1 MDTPLA
7 RDLLLLAIAAIGI
20 ALLLNR
26 LRLPAIAGLLVAG
39 ALVGPHGLGLV
50 SHSRDLES
58 FAEVG
63 VVMLLFTIG
72 LEFSL
77 KRLARIGRTAAFS
90 GLVQVGATIIVV
102 TLGALALGQPL
113 NQAIFFGMVFA
124 LSSTAIVLRS
134 LEERN
139 ELDAPHGRLILGT
152 LITQDLAIVPMILLL
167 PMLAAGAAEDLA
179 PQLAIVAAKAIVLG
193 GGALLFARYILPR
206 IMRFVDAARSRELF
220 LLTIA
225 ALCAGM
231 AWLSLGA
238 GLSLALGAFLAGIM
252 LADSEFAHRAVTELL
267 PLRDVMISFFFMALG
282 MQFDWRVLF
291 SAPGQVLLLLALLLL
306 GKGLIASLGVMLL
319 RLPARVALLFGFG
332 LAQFGEFGY
341 LLLKAG
347 GQTVPPLVTPAELPA
362 LYCAGILSMFATPL
376 ILRLT
381 PHIAAGERLFKPLE
395 RLLGAQSLAGQA
407 PHSGLS
413 GHVILAG
420 YGPVGRSVAQTLQA
434 QGIPYIVYE
443 LNSETVRQAQARGE
457 PVYYADITSRQA
469 LLAAHVEQA
478 QALVLA
484 IHDTPAIARA
494 IAAARPLNPALA
506 VIARTR
512 YAADVAAL
520 AQLGATVTVADERES
535 AAALAREVRALM
547 QGGEQ

>member
-7 RDLLLLAIAAIGI
+7 RDLLLLAIAAIVI
-20 ALLLNR
+20 ALLLSR

-39 ALVGPHGLGLV
+39 ALVGPHGLGLAA
-50 SHSRDLES
+50 HSQDLES

-63 VVMLLFTIG
+63 VVLLLFTIG

-77 KRLARIGRTAAFS
+77 KRMARIGRTAAFT
-90 GLVQVGATIIVV
+90 GLIQVGATVLAV

-113 NQAIFFGMVFA
+113 NHAVFFGMVFA

-152 LITQDLAIVPMILLL
+152 LIMQDLAIVPMILLL
-167 PMLAAGAAEDLA
+167 PMLASGGAEDLV
-179 PQLAIVAAKAIVLG
+179 PQLLIIAAKAIVLA
-193 GGALLFARYILPR
+193 GGALLFARYVLPR
-206 IMRFVDAARSRELF
+206 IMSFVDATRSRELF
-220 LLTIA
+220 LLTVA

-231 AWLSLGA
+231 VWLSLAA

-252 LADSEFAHRAVTELL
+252 LADSAFAHRAVTELL
-267 PLRDVMISFFFMALG
+267 PLRDVMISFFFMAIG
-282 MQFDWRVLF
+282 MQFDWRELF

-341 LLLKAG
+341 LLLNAG
-347 GQTVPPLVTPAELPA
+347 GQTVPPLVAPSELPA

-395 RLLGAQSLAGQA
+395 RLLGARSLGDQA
-407 PHSGLS
+407 PQTNLS
-413 GHVILAG
+413 GHVIVAG
-420 YGPVGRSVAQTLQA
+420 YGPVGRSVAQSLQA

-443 LNSETVRQAQARGE
+443 LNSETVRQAQAGSE

-469 LLAAHVEQA
+469 LLAARVEQA
-478 QALVLA
+478 LALVLA
-484 IHDTPAIARA
+484 INDAPAIERT

-512 YAADVAAL
+512 YAADVATL
-520 AQLGATVTVADERES
+520 AELGATVTVADERES
-535 AAALAREVRALM
+535 ADALVREVRAIL
-547 QGGEQ
+547 QS